1 VENPGYLGAR
11 RAVLA
16 AGGRP
21 VPIPVDREGLDVAA
35 GVARAGRAR
44 AVLLAPS
51 HQYPLGVTLSLPRRL
66 ALLRWAAHARAVV
79 IEDDYDSE
87 FCYRG
92 RPLMSL
98 QGLDDAGCV
107 IYVATFSKTLFPG
120 LRLGFL
126 IAPTALVDLL
136 AAARASAAAPAAT
149 LGQAA
154 LALFI
159 AEGHFATHLRRMR
172 VAYRERSEALIAA
185 LQADCAG
192 PLAPQP
198 CDTGMQLWASL
209 RPRLSDVRLRD
220 AAAEGGVEVAALAD
234 YFIGRPSQAGLV
246 FGFGAVRPEAVRA
259 GTRAL
264 AAAIE
269 RTGDL

>member
-1 VENPGYLGAR
+1 
-11 RAVLA
+11 
-16 AGGRP
+16 
-21 VPIPVDREGLDVAA
+21 
-35 GVARAGRAR
+35 
-44 AVLLAPS
+44 
-51 HQYPLGVTLSLPRRL
+51 
-66 ALLRWAAHARAVV
+66 
-79 IEDDYDSE
+79 
-87 FCYRG
+87 
-92 RPLMSL
+92 
-98 QGLDDAGCV
+98 
-107 IYVATFSKTLFPG
+107 
-120 LRLGFL
+120 
-126 IAPTALVDLL
+126 
-136 AAARASAAAPAAT
+136 
-149 LGQAA
+149 
-154 LALFI
+154 
-159 AEGHFATHLRRMR
+159 MR